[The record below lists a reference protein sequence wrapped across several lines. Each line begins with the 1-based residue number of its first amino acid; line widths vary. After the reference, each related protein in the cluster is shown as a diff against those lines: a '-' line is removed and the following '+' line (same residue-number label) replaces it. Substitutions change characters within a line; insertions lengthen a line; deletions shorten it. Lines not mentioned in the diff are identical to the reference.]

1 MSTSL
6 TATLVFACLVAA
18 VLLGQAASRRL
29 AEHHLTPDTRD
40 TVKLSLGLV
49 ATMSALLLGLLV
61 SSAKGTYDRQ
71 GEQVNE
77 LAAKIATLDRVLAL
91 YGPESAAARQELRAI
106 VENAIMRAWPETGA
120 ASSDLRPD
128 FRSGDAI
135 YNTVQQLVPAGPT
148 QSDLKSRATNLTL
161 DLAEARALLV
171 SRALTGV
178 STPLLAI
185 VVTWLVL
192 ILFGF
197 SLLAP
202 KNAVATAA
210 LLAAAAAVSGALL
223 LLLEYY
229 GPFEGLIRIA
239 SDPMR
244 AALGQGSN

>member
-6 TATLVFACLVAA
+6 TATLVFVCLVAA

-29 AEHHLTPDTRD
+29 AEHHLAPDTRD

-61 SSAKGTYDRQ
+61 SSAKGTYDSQR
-71 GEQVNE
+71 EQVDE

-91 YGPESAAARQELRAI
+91 YGPASTAARQELHATVANAI
-106 VENAIMRAWPETGA
+106 VRAWPEDGSG
-120 ASSDLRPD
+120 SSDLRPD

-135 YNTVQQLVPAGPT
+135 YEAVQQLVPAGPS
-148 QSDLKSRATNLTL
+148 QSDLKSRAAGLTL
-161 DLAEARALLV
+161 ELAEARALLV
-171 SRALTGV
+171 SRALARV

-197 SLLAP
+197 SMLAP
-202 KNAVATAA
+202 RNAVATSA
-210 LLAAAAAVSGALL
+210 LLAAAAAVCGALL

-229 GPFEGLIRIA
+229 TAFDGLIRIS

-244 AALGQGSN
+244 AAIGQSPD